1 MSARQRVPFI
11 RPGNFS
17 FNAAADRLRTAYDG
31 YNEQILFHHIA
42 VDFVFIGESITQFW
56 DLQVYFGS
64 SSKFII
70 NRGISGDITPI
81 MLRRFPAD
89 VIQLKPKYVHIL
101 GGTNNTWRLDAV
113 DMRERR
119 TPEHINHEILSN
131 ITSMVRL
138 SKSCGIIP
146 IVGSNLPTGRDI
158 PCFAFEPLIRC
169 PNNST
174 GVRNELLAYSNRV
187 LKHMTDYEGVI
198 YVDYHANLVGPDGK
212 TLRSELSDDSLHPNV
227 LGYNIMADVLC
238 KTLSEKGIIIY
249 PHHSS

>member
-1 MSARQRVPFI
+1 MMVITNKSCFI
-11 RPGNFS
+11 
-17 FNAAADRLRTAYDG
+17 
-31 YNEQILFHHIA
+31 HIA

-64 SSKFII
+64 SNKFII

-119 TPEHINHEILSN
+119 TPEQINYEILSN
-131 ITSMVRL
+131 ITSMVQL
-138 SKSCGIIP
+138 SKSNGIMP
-146 IVGSNLPTGRDI
+146 IVGSNLPIGRDI
-158 PCFAFEPLIRC
+158 PCFPFEPLIRC
-169 PNNST
+169 PNSST
-174 GVRNELLAYSNRV
+174 DVRNELLAFSNQA

-198 YVDYHANLVGPDGK
+198 YVDYHAYLVGPDAK

-227 LGYNIMADVLC
+227 LGYNLMADVLC
-238 KTLSEKGIIIY
+238 KTLSNKGIII
-249 PHHSS
+249 

>member
-1 MSARQRVPFI
+1 MSARLRVPI
-11 RPGNFS
+11 LRPGNFS

-31 YNEQILFHHIA
+31 YNEQILFNHIP
-42 VDFVFIGESITQFW
+42 VHFVFIGESITQFW
-56 DLQVYFGS
+56 DLQVYFGLS
-64 SSKFII
+64 SQFNT

-113 DMRERR
+113 DMHERR
-119 TPEHINHEILSN
+119 TPEQIHHEIVSN

-138 SKSCGIIP
+138 SKNNGIMP
-146 IVGSNLPTGRDI
+146 VVGSNLPTGRDI
-158 PCFAFEPLIRC
+158 PCFPFEPLIRC
-169 PNNST
+169 PNHST
-174 GVRNELLAYSNRV
+174 GARNELLAFSNQA

-198 YVDYHANLVGPDGK
+198 YVDYHANLVSPDGK
-212 TLRSELSDDSLHPNV
+212 TLRPELSDDSLHPNV

-238 KTLSEKGIIIY
+238 KTLSKNGIII
-249 PHHSS
+249 

>member
-17 FNAAADRLRTAYDG
+17 FRAAADQLRTAYDG

-64 SSKFII
+64 SSKFIA

-113 DMRERR
+113 DVYERR
-119 TPEHINHEILSN
+119 TPEQINHEILSN
-131 ITSMVRL
+131 ITSMVRM
-138 SKSCGIIP
+138 SKDSGIIP

-158 PCFAFEPLIRC
+158 PCFPFEPLIRC

-174 GVRNELLAYSNRV
+174 SVRNELLAYSNRA
-187 LKHMTDYEGVI
+187 LKYMTDYEGVI
-198 YVDYHANLVGPDGK
+198 YVDYHANLVEPDGR
-212 TLRSELSDDSLHPNV
+212 TLQSGLSDDSLHPNV
-227 LGYNIMADVLC
+227 LGYNIMADVLR
-238 KTLSEKGIIIY
+238 KTLSNKGIII
-249 PHHSS
+249 